1 MPQTPYHLLNTSWT
15 LHRLSPLHHDK
26 EFQTLLDN
34 PTALNTYA
42 ARLRNQLTG
51 DVLSGLQTGL
61 GGGAAEDDTLSKTG
75 ALRSCAWEA
84 IPQFDDTFT
93 SKGQAQTGILIT
105 LSYETTTYKAAL
117 LATPDDNAHATS
129 TPRKGVTP
137 LPLLLTRLP
146 TPPRQTLL
154 TFLST
159 TFDTYPSPLRLPAP
173 FTCNAL
179 DTYVTTF
186 LSSGAHDA
194 ADILESVMR
203 DVQLTV
209 AFSGSVAPSLR
220 SLGVGVPRG
229 MVGGFLRGGGGCGGD
244 GEGFLGRVE
253 GYLEAHL
260 AMKLDLSTTGD
271 GNGLAKQH
279 VRVSKIACGG
289 FVVGSEGRMKL
300 SADLGRQG
308 DGTGDGDEDGEN
320 SRVLSGKE
328 KLELRASHALLM
340 GVLRRA
346 VAGEGQMK

>member
-1 MPQTPYHLLNTSWT
+1 HLLNTSWT
-15 LHRLSPLHHDK
+15 LHRLSPLHHGK

-42 ARLRNQLTG
+42 ARLRDQLTG

-61 GGGAAEDDTLSKTG
+61 GGGVAEDDTVSKTG
-75 ALRSCAWEA
+75 ALRACTWEA

-93 SKGQAQTGILIT
+93 SSAQAQGQGQTGILIT

-117 LATPDDNAHATS
+117 LTTPDTQPQN
-129 TPRKGVTP
+129 PRKGVTP

-146 TPPRQTLL
+146 TPLRQTLL

-159 TFDTYPSPLRLPAP
+159 AFDTYPSPLRLPAP
-173 FTCNAL
+173 FMCNAL
-179 DTYVTTF
+179 DTYVITF

-194 ADILESVMR
+194 ADILEDVVR
-203 DVQLTV
+203 DVQLTL
-209 AFSGSVAPSLR
+209 AFSGSVAPSLK

-229 MVGGFLRGGGGCGGD
+229 MVGGFLRRSGD

-260 AMKLDLSTTGD
+260 AMKLDLSTTGN

-289 FVVGSEGRMKL
+289 FVIGSEGRMKL
-300 SADLGRQG
+300 SADLRRQ
-308 DGTGDGDEDGEN
+308 DDDTGDGDGDGGQ
-320 SRVLSGKE
+320 SSQVLSEKE
-328 KLELRASHALLM
+328 KLELRASHVLLL

-346 VAGEGQMK
+346 

>member
-1 MPQTPYHLLNTSWT
+1 MSQTPQYLLNTSWT
-15 LHRLSPLHHDK
+15 LHRLSPLHHGK
-26 EFQTLLDN
+26 EFQSLLDN
-34 PTALNTYA
+34 PTALHTYA
-42 ARLRNQLTG
+42 ARLRDQLTG
-51 DVLSGLQTGL
+51 DVLSGLQTGF
-61 GGGAAEDDTLSKTG
+61 GAGSIAEDDTLSKTG
-75 ALRSCAWEA
+75 ALRSCTWEA

-93 SKGQAQTGILIT
+93 SEGHGQTGILIV
-105 LSYETTTYKAAL
+105 LEYETTTYKAAL
-117 LATPDDNAHATS
+117 LYTPDTQPQPQNA
-129 TPRKGVTP
+129 RKGVTP

-146 TPPRQTLL
+146 TPTRQTLL

-159 TFDTYPSPLRLPAP
+159 TFDTYHSPLRLPAS
-173 FTCNAL
+173 FMCSGL

-194 ADILESVMR
+194 ADILEGIVR

-209 AFSGSVAPSLR
+209 AFSGNVAPSLR

-229 MVGGFLRGGGGCGGD
+229 MVGGFLRGGGD

-253 GYLEAHL
+253 KYLEAHL
-260 AMKLDLSTTGD
+260 AMKLDLSTTGNGR

-289 FVVGSEGRMKL
+289 FVIGSEGRMKL

-308 DGTGDGDEDGEN
+308 HGTGDGDNGQ
-320 SRVLSGKE
+320 SSQVLSENE
-328 KLELRASHALLM
+328 KLELRASHALLL
-340 GVLRRA
+340 GVLHRA